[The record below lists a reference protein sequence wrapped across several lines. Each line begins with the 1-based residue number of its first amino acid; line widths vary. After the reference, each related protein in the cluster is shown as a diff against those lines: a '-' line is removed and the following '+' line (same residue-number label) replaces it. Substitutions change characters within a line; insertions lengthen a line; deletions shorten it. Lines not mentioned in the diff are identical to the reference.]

1 MVIKHIS
8 PSKYVNNMK
17 ASELIIELASTIAS
31 VGDLE
36 VGVCRESG
44 GEPIHEVTAADK
56 FADND
61 NFIQILYE
69 R

>member
-1 MVIKHIS
+1 
-8 PSKYVNNMK
+8 MK